1 MGVIAEVKELLKND
15 IRVDFRK
22 NAALLA
28 SFIYIISAVFLV
40 FLSFKGT
47 ISINTW
53 NSLFWII
60 AIFSSLNMVTQG
72 FIRIEKERFFF
83 YYTIC
88 SPQAFILSKLIYNA
102 FLVLLS
108 NAFGCLIYMLFLG
121 NKVVDLPQF
130 VIMLFFGSM
139 GIAVLFSLVTA
150 IAYKANRNMTL
161 AAILSLPL
169 VLPLLVLLIAG
180 TKVSI
185 DDLGW
190 TIYQDYLL
198 SIVALDV
205 ILVILA
211 YLLFPY
217 LWRE

>member
-1 MGVIAEVKELLKND
+1 
-15 IRVDFRK
+15 
-22 NAALLA
+22 
-28 SFIYIISAVFLV
+28 
-40 FLSFKGT
+40 
-47 ISINTW
+47 
-53 NSLFWII
+53 
-60 AIFSSLNMVTQG
+60 
-72 FIRIEKERFFF
+72 
-83 YYTIC
+83 
-88 SPQAFILSKLIYNA
+88 
-102 FLVLLS
+102 
-108 NAFGCLIYMLFLG
+108 
-121 NKVVDLPQF
+121 
-130 VIMLFFGSM
+130 MLFFGSM